1 MVLSEYESIAMSAW
15 DMNVCETCWEEVN
28 GRTVFSISG
37 RSAPSE
43 HAEIAPQTPGRR
55 GASMKIGPLPPLH
68 HGAGNGTVSSR
79 SLSDYGARPRFERR
93 VAISQPENDL
103 SQHVG
108 TQNLFSPAVE
118 LCVGVCQSPTQQSCE
133 IELFF
138 GIAEETMSRPIP
150 TEDARRAS
158 VSGFEPVGCAC
169 RIGEVQ

>member
-1 MVLSEYESIAMSAW
+1 
-15 DMNVCETCWEEVN
+15 MNVRETCWEEVN

-37 RSAPSE
+37 RSAPSGC
-43 HAEIAPQTPGRR
+43 AEIEPQKPSRR
-55 GASMKIGPLPPLH
+55 DASMKIGPLPPLH
-68 HGAGNGTVSSR
+68 HGAGNGTASSR
-79 SLSDYGARPRFERR
+79 SLSDYGARPRCKRL
-93 VAISQPENDL
+93 AAKSQPENDL

-118 LCVGVCQSPTQQSCE
+118 FCVGVCQGPTQQSCE

-150 TEDARRAS
+150 TEDARRAA